1 MTDRQDKVQDPS
13 RRTFLENAGI
23 ASMAIGTGVL
33 AGVSASGCTPG
44 DAESQAT
51 SSQASSP
58 AAAPAVKATGG
69 PYNILFI
76 LTDQERYFNPSSL
89 PAGYNLPGRERM
101 RREGVSFTNH
111 QIATSVCSSSR
122 SVIYT
127 GQHIQHTGVFDN
139 LGLPWSRELSP
150 EMPTV
155 GNYLDDAG
163 YHAAYLG
170 KCHFVDALEEIKV
183 DQAPMVNMDELN
195 KIMQEYGFN
204 DYVGVGDIIGMTKG
218 GYKTDEFTTSTAI
231 RWLRDEPARLAEQ
244 GKPWYLA
251 LNLVNPHDVM
261 FYNTDAPGTN
271 PVQDTGTLMA
281 INREPPHVLY
291 QRKWGMPLSPSRN
304 EPFDYEGRP
313 RAHYDYQ
320 FARRILVGQFPGED
334 ARWERLQDYYLN
346 CIADCDQHVE
356 RILQELDDLGLA
368 ENTIV
373 VMTSDHG
380 ELAGAHAMH
389 GKGATTYAEQL
400 HVPLWIRHPAY
411 AANAGQECKS
421 LTSHLDITPTIL
433 SMAGVSVDT
442 LQQKAPDLK
451 GKDISGLL
459 ASPTTAAVDT
469 IRDGALYN
477 YNMWVYIDA
486 DFMGQIYAA
495 KSSGTDPATLNIK
508 PDLTKRGAIRSV
520 TDGRYRFSRYFS
532 PLQHNLPNTVEEILA
547 VNDIEMYDLEADPY
561 EMKNLAVDV
570 RANGEL
576 MLAMNQK
583 LTATIEHEV
592 GSDNGDFLPDNKA
605 GWAITNID
613 P

>member
-1 MTDRQDKVQDPS
+1 MTNKLDKVQDPS

-23 ASMAIGTGVL
+23 ASMAIGTGAL
-33 AGVSASGCTPG
+33 ASVSAAGCAPG
-44 DAESQAT
+44 EPESQVT
-51 SSQASSP
+51 SNANPRS
-58 AAAPAVKATGG
+58 AAPAAKATGG

-76 LTDQERYFNPSSL
+76 LTDQERYFDPSSL
-89 PAGYNLPGRERM
+89 PAGYSLPGRERM
-101 RREGVSFTNH
+101 RREGIAFTNH

-139 LGLPWSRELSP
+139 LGLPWSKELSP

-155 GNYLDDAG
+155 GNYLNDAG
-163 YHAAYLG
+163 YHASYLG
-170 KCHFVDALEEIKV
+170 KCHFVEALEEIEV
-183 DQAPMVNMDELN
+183 NQAPIVNLDELN

-231 RWLRDEPARLAEQ
+231 RWLRDEPAQLVEQ

-261 FYNTDAPGTN
+261 FYNTDARGETA
-271 PVQDTGTLMA
+271 VQETETLMA
-281 INREPPHVLY
+281 INREPQHALY
-291 QRKWGMPLSPSRN
+291 QRKWGMQLSPSRH
-304 EPFDYEGRP
+304 EPFEVEGRP
-313 RAHYDYQ
+313 GAHYDYQ
-320 FARRILVGQFPGED
+320 FARRILVGQFPSED

-346 CIADCDQHVE
+346 CISDCDQHVD

-373 VMTSDHG
+373 IMTSDHG
-380 ELAGAHAMH
+380 ELGGAHAMH

-433 SMAGVSVDT
+433 SMAGVSGDT
-442 LQQKAPDLK
+442 LQQKAPALK

-459 ASPTTAAVDT
+459 ASPTTAELNA
-469 IRDGALYN
+469 IRGGALYN
-477 YNMWVYIDA
+477 YNMWLYIDA
-486 DFMGQIYAA
+486 DFMAEIYKA
-495 KSSGTDPATLNIK
+495 KSTGQDPSTLSIK

-532 PLQHNLPNTVEEILA
+532 PLQHNLPSTVEEIQA
-547 VNDIEMYDLEADPY
+547 VNDVELYDLEADPF

-570 RANGEL
+570 TANGEL
-576 MLAMNQK
+576 MLAMNEK
-583 LTATIEHEV
+583 LTGTIETEV
-592 GSDNGDFLPDNKA
+592 GSDEGEFLPDNKV

>member
-1 MTDRQDKVQDPS
+1 MSDKLDKVQDPT

-23 ASMAIGTGVL
+23 ASMAIGSGVL
-33 AGVSASGCTPG
+33 AGVSAAGCTPG
-44 DAESQAT
+44 EAELQSVSQGPQ
-51 SSQASSP
+51 SSAP
-58 AAAPAVKATGG
+58 AAKAAGG
-69 PYNILFI
+69 PYNILFL
-76 LTDQERYFNPSSL
+76 LTDQERYFDPSSL
-89 PAGYNLPGRERM
+89 PSGYSLPGRERM
-101 RREGVSFTNH
+101 RSEGISFTNH

-139 LGLPWSRELSP
+139 LGLPWSKELSP
-150 EMPTV
+150 DMPTV
-155 GNYLDDAG
+155 GKYLDDVG

-170 KCHFVDALEEIKV
+170 KCHFVEALEEIEV
-183 DQAPMVNMDELN
+183 GQAPIVNLDELN

-231 RWLRDEPARLAEQ
+231 RWLRDEPAQLAAQ

-261 FYNTDAPGTN
+261 FYNTDARGEP

-281 INREPPHVLY
+281 INREPPHALY
-291 QRKWGMPLSPSRN
+291 HRKWGMPLSPSRN
-304 EPFDYEGRP
+304 EPFEYAGRP
-313 RAHYDYQ
+313 GAHYDYQ
-320 FARRILVGQFPGED
+320 YARRILVGQFPSED

-380 ELAGAHAMH
+380 ELAGAHSMH
-389 GKGATTYAEQL
+389 GKGATTFAEQL

-411 AANAGQECKS
+411 AANAGHECKS

-433 SMAGVSVDT
+433 SMAGVSDGT
-442 LQQKAPDLK
+442 LQQKAPELK

-459 ASPTTAAVDT
+459 ASPTTAELNT
-469 IRDGALYN
+469 IRASALYN
-477 YNMWVYIDA
+477 YNMWLYIDA
-486 DFMGQIYAA
+486 DFMSEIYKA
-495 KSSGTDPATLNIK
+495 KSTGQDPATLNIK

-532 PLQHNLPNTVEEILA
+532 PLQHNLPSTMEAIQA
-547 VNDIEMYDLEADPY
+547 INDVEMYDLEADPY
-561 EMKNLAVDV
+561 EMKNLAVDIN
-570 RANGEL
+570 ANGDL

-583 LTATIEHEV
+583 LTATIELEV
-592 GSDNGDFLPDNKA
+592 GSDDGEFLPDNKN